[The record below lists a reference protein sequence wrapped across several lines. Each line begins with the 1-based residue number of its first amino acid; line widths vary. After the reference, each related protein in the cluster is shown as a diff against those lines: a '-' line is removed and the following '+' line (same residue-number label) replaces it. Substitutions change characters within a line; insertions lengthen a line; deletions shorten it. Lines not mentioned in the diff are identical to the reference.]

1 MESCTEPLELELTK
15 GSSSINSDIDLDC
28 VEVSKEREQSTRV
41 SISWSSRLSYHLHIS
56 SGPVYKLRTFSSRGA
71 FLVLILNLL
80 FWAGYGVPGDRGNF
94 YYRYKSHHD
103 RNQPN
108 LLANDNDNEPPSS
121 LQSIYPIAIWFP
133 AVLVFGLLADIRYGR
148 KKIVFFGILLLWLVS
163 IVDCA
168 RATASFY
175 APSSPYLTKTLS
187 AISIF
192 DEVLSYVAT
201 AAFLINSVQLAIDQ
215 LADASAEQVSS
226 FIRWYVFTLFFGDWI
241 FHQLTQ
247 GPLHFCTNNHP
258 LVAVLTSLAQVVLI
272 SLALGLSMVCG
283 NWITAIPIGA
293 NPLKLIWKVLRFAA
307 KHKYPVYRSAHTYW
321 EDEIPSRINLGKD
334 KYGGPFT
341 NEQVEDVKT
350 FFRII
355 SLTIPTVFAVAS
367 GKLVNSSFVFS
378 VYWREDTLM
387 DFNYTQSS
395 SVGHLCTRSLYA
407 SFPANVS
414 LWICL
419 YILCSEFIIY
429 PMFNRFIPSMLKR
442 IGFAF
447 FLIIPESIIFLIL
460 NIVALAK
467 PIEIPELL
475 LCSIVSAFSAI
486 QYYLLLSSFL
496 EFICAQS
503 PQSMKGFLIG
513 FMWLMD
519 ALLFVIS
526 YFIYT
531 LWNTDCTRP
540 GCGTGYFSLITILI
554 LVGFIVYCKVA
565 RWYRNRE
572 RDDCPNDQ
580 AIVEEVFARRLAN
593 RKRLGLE
600 ES

>member
-1 MESCTEPLELELTK
+1 MDSYVEPLELTK
-15 GSSSINSDIDLDC
+15 GSSSVNNSDLNS
-28 VEVSKEREQSTRV
+28 ESTKVSKEREQSTHS
-41 SISWSSRLSYHLHIS
+41 SISWSSRLSYHLHIRHS
-56 SGPVYKLRTFSSRGA
+56 PVYKCRMFSSKGA
-71 FLVLILNLL
+71 FLILVLSFL
-80 FWAGYGVPGDRGNF
+80 FWSAYGVPADRGNY
-94 YYRYKSHHD
+94 YYRNSDHHD
-103 RNQPN
+103 RDHDP
-108 LLANDNDNEPPSS
+108 LDNKPPSS
-121 LQSIYPIAIWFP
+121 LHTIYPIVAWFP

-148 KKIVFFGILLLWLVS
+148 KKIVFFGILLLWLIR

-168 RATASFY
+168 RATTLFY
-175 APSSPYLTKTLS
+175 APDSPHLTKFLSVISTLND
-187 AISIF
+187 I
-192 DEVLSYVAT
+192 LSYIAT

-226 FIRWYVFTLFFGDWI
+226 FIRWYVFTFMFGAWI
-241 FHQLTQ
+241 FHHLTV
-247 GPLHFCTNNHP
+247 GPLHYCTNHDP
-258 LVAVLTSLAQVVLI
+258 LIEALTSLAQVVLV
-272 SLALGLSMVCG
+272 SLALCLVMVCG
-283 NWITAIPIGA
+283 NHIKAIPIA
-293 NPLKLIWKVLRFAA
+293 DNPLRLIWKVLRFAA
-307 KHKYPVYRSAHTYW
+307 KHEYPVCRSAHTYW

-367 GKLVNSSFVFS
+367 GKLVNSSFVYS
-378 VYWREDTLM
+378 VYWRENTLM
-387 DFNYTQSS
+387 DFNYANTS
-395 SVGHLCTRSLYA
+395 SVNDHCTRSLYA
-407 SFPANVS
+407 SFPASVS

-419 YILCSEFIIY
+419 CVLCSECIVY
-429 PMFNRFIPSMLKR
+429 PMFSRCIPSMLKR

-460 NIVALAK
+460 NIVAFVK
-467 PIEIPELL
+467 PMEIPELI
-475 LCSIVSAFSAI
+475 LCSIVSVFSAL
-486 QYYLLLSSFL
+486 QFYLLLSSFL

-519 ALLFVIS
+519 VLLSVVS
-526 YFIYT
+526 YFIYYP
-531 LWNTDCTRP
+531 WNADCTRP
-540 GCGTGYFSLITILI
+540 GCGTGYFSLVTILI
-554 LVGFIVYCKVA
+554 LVGFVFYCKVA

-593 RKRLGLE
+593 KKRLGLD